1 MFLGQYHH
9 SFDEKFRL
17 TIPSRFREFIAEGAV
32 VTRGF
37 DKNLMV
43 LSGEAF
49 QQLYQH
55 LNEMNITDQTSRLLR
70 RMILG
75 YAQELEVDKSGRI
88 LISQPLR
95 EFADLK
101 DDTILVGLGDY
112 FEIWAPKA
120 WEGQETLL
128 QDTDANSKRFSAL
141 HLATR

>member
-101 DDTILVGLGDY
+101 ADTILVGLGDY